1 MEIGM
6 LEIDD
11 KVRSQCST
19 LILAAPGGGKSVGME
34 AFMRYDLHSR
44 QPFCCLDRHGPIYD
58 NLIAWCAYNGY
69 YDRRI
74 KFIDLSD
81 SDYVIPLNF
90 FQEQEGIEVGAQ
102 TSCMVDSIMGVFGD
116 QNPNAYPVMFK
127 LLKVVFTV
135 MIVLKIR
142 LDQAFILLAKRE
154 FNNLV
159 DKLPDPYIKALWSD
173 LSKLQNQH
181 HEWSR
186 QVTPTLNRIFRVIQ
200 SKAIRRFL
208 CLPHEAPSLKLTF
221 EDTIFVKLATSGT
234 LDNDSA
240 NTFLALFLSA
250 FYLQAKRRRI
260 KAEKPP
266 SPYFLYVD
274 EWVQAPTPDYERIAG
289 ECRKYGLL
297 LTLANQD
304 LSQIRHKFGP
314 SMADTILTLCQIHL
328 CFGGINDVDAE
339 RLAREWGI
347 DKSII
352 RYMDERK
359 CVLKLPRQVARVFD
373 FPEIH
378 QPFLQEGKLADYDR
392 RIAAANDAITV
403 DLVDRYLAKQ
413 HKEDIPTDDTQDGWA
428 IK

>member
-1 MEIGM
+1 
-6 LEIDD
+6 
-11 KVRSQCST
+11 
-19 LILAAPGGGKSVGME
+19 
-34 AFMRYDLHSR
+34 
-44 QPFCCLDRHGPIYD
+44 
-58 NLIAWCAYNGY
+58 
-69 YDRRI
+69 
-74 KFIDLSD
+74 
-81 SDYVIPLNF
+81 
-90 FQEQEGIEVGAQ
+90 
-102 TSCMVDSIMGVFGD
+102 
-116 QNPNAYPVMFK
+116 
-127 LLKVVFTV
+127 
-135 MIVLKIR
+135 
-142 LDQAFILLAKRE
+142 
-154 FNNLV
+154 
-159 DKLPDPYIKALWSD
+159 
-173 LSKLQNQH
+173 
-181 HEWSR
+181 
-186 QVTPTLNRIFRVIQ
+186 
-200 SKAIRRFL
+200 
-208 CLPHEAPSLKLTF
+208 
-221 EDTIFVKLATSGT
+221 
-234 LDNDSA
+234 
-240 NTFLALFLSA
+240 
-250 FYLQAKRRRI
+250 
-260 KAEKPP
+260 
-266 SPYFLYVD
+266 
-274 EWVQAPTPDYERIAG
+274 G